1 MEIFSFI
8 DNKNKDFLRYED
20 GRVIMIPAFTWEDA
34 EAWLLTNGKKYGWT
48 NTGVKY
54 FNWSEEFPD

>member
-1 MEIFSFI
+1 MAIFSFI
-8 DNKNKDFLRYED
+8 DNENKDFLRYED
-20 GRVIMIPAFTWEDA
+20 GSRVMISTDTWEGA
-34 EAWLLTNGKKYGWT
+34 ENWLLNNGKKYGWT